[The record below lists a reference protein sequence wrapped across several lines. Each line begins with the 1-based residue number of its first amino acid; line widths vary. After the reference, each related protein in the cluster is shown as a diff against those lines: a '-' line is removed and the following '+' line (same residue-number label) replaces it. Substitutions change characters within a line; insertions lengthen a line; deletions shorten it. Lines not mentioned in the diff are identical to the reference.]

1 MARPWERLFIALAR
15 LCAWCVMLTPFAIVS
30 VLVIAAVA
38 GQQQPD
44 RVFFLGNLVV
54 QLFATLVV
62 AVVAALAGASIG
74 IGTGLLTGELLS
86 TAAARPFRIACD
98 VLSALPA
105 VIVGW
110 FGALLVLPALAG
122 QGAMAVFIAAIAV
135 VTIALIPR
143 AYFIAE
149 QALGF
154 VSAEVRASAAAAGAD
169 AGRIAAHVT
178 LPAVRPRLGG
188 IYLDSFARAVG
199 EAAAV
204 TIVFLA
210 AARAGYPVAL
220 FTIPSAIMAHARTSQ
235 TIDAGIAQSALV
247 IVACAA
253 IAKTVAA
260 RRIGEMRV

>member
-1 MARPWERLFIALAR
+1 MLLAR

-30 VLVIAAVA
+30 VIVIAALA

-44 RVFFLGNLVV
+44 RVLFLGNLVV

-62 AVVAALAGASIG
+62 GVIACLVGASIG
-74 IGTGLLTGELLS
+74 IGTGLLTNELLS
-86 TAAARPFRIACD
+86 PGAARPFAIACD
-98 VLSALPA
+98 VLSAMPA

-110 FGALLVLPALAG
+110 FGALLVLPAVAG
-122 QGAMAVFIAAIAV
+122 QAALAVFIAAIAV

-143 AYFIAE
+143 AYLIASR
-149 QALGF
+149 ALAG
-154 VSAEVRASAAAAGAD
+154 VPDEVRASAAAAGAD

-178 LPAVRPRLGG
+178 LPALGPRLGG
-188 IYLDSFARAVG
+188 VYLDAFARAIG

-204 TIVFLA
+204 TVVFLA

-220 FTIPSAIMAHARTSQ
+220 FTLPSSIMAHARTSQ
-235 TIDAGIAQSALV
+235 IIDAGVAQSALV
-247 IVACAA
+247 IVAFAA

-260 RRIGEMRV
+260 RRMGDVRI